1 MKKKC
6 SIFILAVLLACTLTG
21 CVTEKTR
28 EDIIE
33 RLEREGIIE
42 EDWEY
47 EYMIINDASPI
58 PDIFSY
64 DYIYTDDD
72 ETYMVQIQGKDND
85 DQYPVYI
92 AEDVEVEEYEW
103 TDDEGEKQ
111 IERNVVHY
119 EVFESYKMQY
129 TEILW
134 FDIMRIVEEE

>member
-1 MKKKC
+1 M
-6 SIFILAVLLACTLTG
+6 
-21 CVTEKTR
+21 EK
-28 EDIIE
+28 
-33 RLEREGIIE
+33 EGIIE

-92 AEDVEVEEYEW
+92 AEDVKVEEYEW

-111 IERNVVHY
+111 IERGVVHY
-119 EVFESYKMQY
+119 EIFESYKMQY